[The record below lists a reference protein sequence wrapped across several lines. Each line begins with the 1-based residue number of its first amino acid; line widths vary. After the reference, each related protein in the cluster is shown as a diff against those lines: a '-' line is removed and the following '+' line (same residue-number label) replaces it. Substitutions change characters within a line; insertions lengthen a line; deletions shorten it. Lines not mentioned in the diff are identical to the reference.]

1 MPFEEFLSHLSD
13 ILDIPVAGLKP
24 DSKLADLEGRN
35 SMALM
40 SFIAFAD
47 EHLGKTLSPRAI
59 GPCETIAELAVVSGV
74 TP

>member
-1 MPFEEFLSHLSD
+1 
-13 ILDIPVAGLKP
+13 
-24 DSKLADLEGRN
+24 
-35 SMALM
+35 MALM
-40 SFIAFAD
+40 SFIAFVD